1 MGEGGGFKC
10 VHDTGRTG
18 NCHCYCGYK
27 GSSPSDP
34 ANDHIAMIRKGHPN
48 FVHHPLSNAGLR
60 TAVRL
65 WRSDRAA
72 ALAEYGPI
80 EQWDTSEV
88 TSMQNMF
95 CEARAFNKPIGA
107 WDTSKVTDMFHM
119 FANARAFNKPIGAW
133 DTSKV
138 TSMNGMF
145 WLAQAFNQ
153 PIGTWDTSKV
163 TNMADMFH
171 GARAFDQPI
180 GAWDTSKVT
189 NMKDMFREV
198 SSCTVAASGPR
209 CDADDL

>member
-88 TSMQNMF
+88 TDMSNLFKYWSDFNENISAWDTSKVTSMQNMF
-95 CEARAFNKPIGA
+95 FEARAFNKPIGA
-107 WDTSKVTDMFHM
+107 WDTSKVTDMRLM
-119 FANARAFNKPIGAW
+119 FLHARAFNQPIGAW

-138 TSMNGMF
+138 TNMGKMF
-145 WLAQAFNQ
+145 IYA
-153 PIGTWDTSKV
+153 V
-163 TNMADMFH
+163 
-171 GARAFDQPI
+171 AFDQPI

-209 CDADDL
+209 